1 MPDVWDGLVLRRF
14 NDETDGVLFIG
25 GVMGLLSLWKSFD
38 KPVCE
43 DDGVAV
49 ADPLS
54 GVLSFLKCSELNVP
68 LSWLLLYCMGFI
80 TKKNKTKIPSEIRQ
94 IVSVE

>member
-1 MPDVWDGLVLRRF
+1 M
-14 NDETDGVLFIG
+14 E
-25 GVMGLLSLWKSFD
+25 SFD

-80 TKKNKTKIPSEIRQ
+80 TKKIKQKYQARLDK
-94 IVSVE
+94 

>member
-1 MPDVWDGLVLRRF
+1 MDIATTSGGIIMVLRI
-14 NDETDGVLFIG
+14 L
-25 GVMGLLSLWKSFD
+25 VMGLLSLWKSFD

-54 GVLSFLKCSELNVP
+54 GVLSFLKMFRIECSFVMVVAI
-68 LSWLLLYCMGFI
+68 LYGFY
-80 TKKNKTKIPSEIRQ
+80 NKEK
-94 IVSVE
+94 

>member
-54 GVLSFLKCSELNVP
+54 GVLSFLKMFRIECSFVMVVAI
-68 LSWLLLYCMGFI
+68 LYGFY
-80 TKKNKTKIPSEIRQ
+80 NKEK
-94 IVSVE
+94 